1 MAGSPLHPTDSS
13 YSPTMT
19 CSCAATGVATESSPA
34 RAIKSGKTPTMAIR
48 DPFIFCARVSDD
60 SLWYLV
66 YGTNVNQPRR
76 GPKTGIRQQGHFD
89 LDLLAKSSSD
99 APAPKFRFRL
109 KRDKGE
115 QHPIGL
121 PLRGWGGYGELLG
134 WTCFSTRRYTLSY
147 VPSWSTSSAW

>member
-1 MAGSPLHPTDSS
+1 MVRDPQVEAVQDPGDGRL
-13 YSPTMT
+13 
-19 CSCAATGVATESSPA
+19 AAPSDRQFVLPHDDVFVRGYGGATESSPA

-99 APAPKFRFRL
+99 APSAEAPL
-109 KRDKGE
+109 
-115 QHPIGL
+115 
-121 PLRGWGGYGELLG
+121 
-134 WTCFSTRRYTLSY
+134 
-147 VPSWSTSSAW
+147 